1 MDGGAR
7 VRTGVPG
14 FDELVEGGL
23 PKGSNVLLTGIP
35 GTGKTIFA
43 LQYLFNG
50 AKSGECGVYV
60 TLDQKRQDL
69 LDQARKLGWDLEA
82 LERDKKVKIVEVAL
96 DLAGIN
102 IFEMIDVAV
111 KEVGAKRL
119 VFDSLVNF
127 AVNIDQFVI
136 PLGFKL
142 SDIDPAYKNRPIDH
156 KVVYSGKSDQRIT
169 YLLINELSKQGTT
182 NLIITAAKQAGDQLT
197 VDGVSE
203 FACDCVIAFYNE
215 LLGSKHMRTLSI
227 LKMRDTDHSQ
237 YVHDFELSKN
247 GCSVKPA
254 EKVYPKNTT

>member
-1 MDGGAR
+1 MDVGAR
-7 VRTGVPG
+7 VKTGVPG

-23 PKGSNVLLTGIP
+23 PQRSNVLLTGIP

-43 LQYLFNG
+43 LQYLYSG
-50 AKSGECGVYV
+50 AKNGECGVYV

-69 LDQARKLGWDLEA
+69 LDQARKFGWDLES
-82 LERDKKVKIVEVAL
+82 LEENKKIKIVEVAL

-102 IFEMIDVAV
+102 IFEMIDTAV

-119 VFDSLVNF
+119 VFDSLVTF
-127 AVNIDQFVI
+127 AVNLDQFII
-136 PLGFKL
+136 PLGFNL
-142 SDIDPAYKNRPIDH
+142 SDIDSAYKNRPTDH
-156 KVVYSGKSDQRIT
+156 KILYTGRSDQRAT

-203 FACDCVIAFYNE
+203 FACDCVLTFYNE
-215 LLGSKHMRTLSI
+215 LLGSKRMRTISI

-237 YVHDFELSKN
+237 YIHDLELGKS
-247 GCSVKPA
+247 GCLVRPA
-254 EKVYPKNTT
+254 EKVYQKSTT